1 MAPETK
7 DEYIIAWAITVKT
20 TTMTYC
26 GIFFF
31 IEEEEVMTLKVDIII
46 FM

>member
-1 MAPETK
+1 MATETK
-7 DEYIIAWAITVKT
+7 DEYIIAWAIIVKT
-20 TTMTYC
+20 TIMTYC
-26 GIFFF
+26 GIFF